1 MARDPA
7 AYFRATN
14 AILVD
19 SIRVSDFKAN
29 IAIVFVGIMM
39 GPVLRARDNFPSYF
53 SLTMVMA
60 PFLIIYF
67 CLLICL
73 LPRYPRM
80 GRANFVIRHNADP
93 SMFPPP
99 ENEATELERL
109 QTLCAISSRILYW
122 KNLML
127 YVSYYTCIASIAVI
141 IVLMGYSFLP
151 L

>member
-1 MARDPA
+1 MGKDPA
-7 AYFRATN
+7 AYFRSTN

-19 SIRVSDFKAN
+19 SIRASDFKAQV
-29 IAIVFVGIMM
+29 AIIFVGIMM
-39 GPVLRARDNFPSYF
+39 GPVIGARDKFPSYF
-53 SLTMVMA
+53 SLEMVMA

-80 GRANFVIRHNADP
+80 GRADFVIRRDADP

-99 ENEATELERL
+99 ESESTELERL

-127 YVSYYTCIASIAVI
+127 YISYYTCTVSIAVT

>member
-1 MARDPA
+1 MAKDPA
-7 AYFRATN
+7 AYFRSTN

-19 SIRVSDFKAN
+19 SIRASDFKAQV
-29 IAIVFVGIMM
+29 AIIFVGIMM
-39 GPVLRARDNFPSYF
+39 GPVIGARDKLPSYF
-53 SLTMVMA
+53 SLGMVMA

-73 LPRYPRM
+73 LPRYPGM
-80 GRANFVIRHNADP
+80 GRANFVIRRNADP
-93 SMFPPP
+93 IMFPPP
-99 ENEATELERL
+99 ENETTELERL

-127 YVSYYTCIASIAVI
+127 YISYYTCIVSIAVI

>member
-1 MARDPA
+1 MAKKPA
-7 AYFRATN
+7 AYFRSTN
-14 AILVD
+14 DILVD
-19 SIRVSDFKAN
+19 SIRASDFKAQV
-29 IAIVFVGIMM
+29 AIIFVGIMM
-39 GPVLRARDNFPSYF
+39 GPVIGARDRLPSYF
-53 SLTMVMA
+53 SLAMVLA
-60 PFLIIYF
+60 PFLIVYF

-73 LPRYPRM
+73 LPRYPGM
-80 GRANFVIRHNADP
+80 GRARFVIRRNADP

-99 ENEATELERL
+99 ENETTELERL

-127 YVSYYTCIASIAVI
+127 YISYYTCIVSIAVI